1 MDFESEM
8 RAMVLCAGLGT
19 RLGELTRQTPKA
31 LLPLHGRPILEYILA
46 NLRRH
51 GFDEIAIN
59 LHTMPETIRGHFG
72 DGAKF
77 EVKLTYSHESVLLG
91 TAGGVKKMEHFFRD
105 GGPFLVHYGDILT
118 DQDFTAMMRFH
129 RERGALVTMLA
140 HQRARRNRCHGFTV
154 LRALNPVFQ

>member
-31 LLPLHGRPILEYILA
+31 LLPLHGGPILEYILA

-59 LHTMPETIRGHFG
+59 LHMMPETIHGHFG

-77 EVKLTYSHESVLLG
+77 GVKLTYSHESVLLG
-91 TAGGVKKMEHFFRD
+91 TSGRRRVALARIGSAVARQTLHIGVSAEGRWIS
-105 GGPFLVHYGDILT
+105 GRAASEPATLLYTSRLRRRVAQLV
-118 DQDFTAMMRFH
+118 
-129 RERGALVTMLA
+129 
-140 HQRARRNRCHGFTV
+140 RA
-154 LRALNPVFQ
+154 PP